1 MSEIDTDK
9 LIRAVKVRPGLY
21 NKNDTMYYSHKK
33 YKAKMW
39 TDVCREVYSN
49 WDHLRPQDKVEYA
62 HELQKRWKSLRT
74 CFTRELALQKK
85 EKMKR
90 DANEGPFKRRKRYE
104 YFNQLTFLLNPESVE
119 EIETAAADSDDEGSD
134 PLEGQIKAENF
145 EYHDPG
151 DSRNN
156 SEVNENV
163 PLQQTLYERNGTV
176 EEKILDMLR
185 EIKKDEVDED
195 RQFMLS
201 LVPSFKKLS
210 DKQKF
215 EARIEMLRVLK
226 NISFQ
231 DE

>member
-33 YKAKMW
+33 YKAKIW
-39 TDVCREVYSN
+39 TDVCRDVYSN

-85 EKMKR
+85 EKIKR
-90 DANEGPFKRRKRYE
+90 NSNEGPFKRRKRYE
-104 YFNQLTFLLNPESVE
+104 YFNQLTFLLNPDAVDE
-119 EIETAAADSDDEGSD
+119 EVNEESDDEDSD
-134 PLEGQIKAENF
+134 PLESQIKAENF

-151 DSRNN
+151 DTKNN
-156 SEVNENV
+156 VDNNDSI
-163 PLQQTLYERNGTV
+163 PLQQSLYERNSTV

-185 EIKKDEVDED
+185 EIKKDETDED
-195 RQFMLS
+195 KQFMLS
-201 LVPSFKKLS
+201 LVSSFKKLN

-215 EARIEMLRVLK
+215 EARIEMLRVLR

-231 DE
+231 EE

>member
-9 LIRAVKVRPGLY
+9 LIKAVKARQGLY
-21 NKNDTMYYSHKK
+21 NKNDTLYYSHKK
-33 YKAKMW
+33 YKTKMW

-49 WDHLRPQDKVEYA
+49 WDQLRPQDKVEYA

-104 YFNQLTFLLNPESVE
+104 YFSQLTFLLNPEAIE
-119 EIETAAADSDDEGSD
+119 EAEVPAESDDEGSD
-134 PLEGQIKAENF
+134 PLEGHIKAESF

-156 SEVNENV
+156 VDTNDSI
-163 PLQQTLYERNGTV
+163 PLQQTLYERNNTV

-185 EIKKDEVDED
+185 DIKRDEVDED

-201 LVPSFKKLS
+201 LVPSFKKLN

-215 EARIEMLRVLK
+215 EARIEMLKVLK

-231 DE
+231 EQ